1 MDIFSLLGDKAED
14 LMSFKCN
21 GIKKEALALPG
32 PDFIDRVFLQSDR
45 NPQVLNNLQR
55 LFGNGRLG
63 NSGYMTIL
71 PVDQGI
77 EHTGASSFAPNP
89 AYFDPENIVEL
100 AIESGC
106 NGVATTFGNLAI
118 VARKYSHK
126 IPFIAKINHNEL
138 LSYPNTFDQIS
149 FGNVEEAS

>member
-63 NSGYMTIL
+63 SSGNTAFAG
-71 PVDQGI
+71 GI
-77 EHTGASSFAPNP
+77 DLLDYLFIINTAASGKIWTR
-89 AYFDPENIVEL
+89 EN
-100 AIESGC
+100 G
-106 NGVATTFGNLAI
+106 
-118 VARKYSHK
+118 H
-126 IPFIAKINHNEL
+126 
-138 LSYPNTFDQIS
+138 
-149 FGNVEEAS
+149 